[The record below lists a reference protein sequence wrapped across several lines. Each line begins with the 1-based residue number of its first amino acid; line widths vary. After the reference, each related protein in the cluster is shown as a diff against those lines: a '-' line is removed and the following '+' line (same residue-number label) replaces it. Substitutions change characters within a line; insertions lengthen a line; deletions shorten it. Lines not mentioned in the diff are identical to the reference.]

1 MEDTVVIDAIK
12 NEASRPNHKIP
23 LKPIDVVKAEVD
35 KLHTDIKSIKAD
47 IQIILDH
54 INYKDKQTQIATQKG
69 WFW

>member
-23 LKPIDVVKAEVD
+23 IKPIDMVKAEVD

-54 INYKDKQTQIATQKG
+54 INYKEKKHEESKS

>member
-23 LKPIDVVKAEVD
+23 IKPIDMVKAEVD

-54 INYKDKQTQIATQKG
+54 INYKEKAKHEESKS
-69 WFW
+69 WWW

>member
-12 NEASRPNHKIP
+12 NEASRPNHKVP

-54 INYKDKQTQIATQKG
+54 LNYKEKAKQEASKS
-69 WFW
+69 WFF